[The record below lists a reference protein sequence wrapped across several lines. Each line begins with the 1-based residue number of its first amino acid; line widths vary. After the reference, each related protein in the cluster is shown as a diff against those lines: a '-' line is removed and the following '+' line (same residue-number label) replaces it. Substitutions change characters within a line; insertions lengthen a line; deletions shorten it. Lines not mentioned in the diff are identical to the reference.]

1 MEDIKDANIILR
13 LGSKG
18 MEFFTAVYEA
28 AVLFVETLF
37 QLPNIYFYRRQI
49 AEQFYSLTV
58 TTLPVT
64 SIIAI
69 FIGLGSTV
77 QGTYQT
83 SALTPRY
90 FTANVIFKSTILE
103 LTPIVLSLVL
113 AGKIGGS
120 LAAEVGS
127 MKISEQIDALES
139 LSLDPVGFLVMPRVL
154 AGTIMLPVMTIF
166 ANVLAIFSSFFMST
180 AVLHWISPG
189 EYVSGMKMGFKV
201 FELYFGNLI
210 KPAIFGFLI
219 AFFGSFFGLRA
230 KGGAKG
236 VGIAST
242 TAVVVSAVLIVILD
256 YFTGELLL

>member
-1 MEDIKDANIILR
+1 MEDIRKENFFVRI
-13 LGSKG
+13 GTKG
-18 MEFFTAVYEA
+18 IEFFVLVYEA
-28 AVLFVETLF
+28 AVLFVETIL
-37 QLPNIYFYRRQI
+37 QLTNIYFYRRQI
-49 AEQFYSLTV
+49 AEQFYSLAV

-64 SIIAI
+64 SIIAV

-90 FTANVIFKSTILE
+90 FTANVIFKSAILE

-127 MKISEQIDALES
+127 MRISEQIDALES

-154 AGTIMLPVMTIF
+154 AGTIMLPVMTIY
-166 ANVLAIFSSFFMST
+166 ANIIAIFSSFFMST
-180 AVLHWISPG
+180 AILHWISPG

-201 FELYFGNLI
+201 FEMYFGNVI
-210 KPAIFGFLI
+210 KPAIFGIII

-236 VGIAST
+236 VGVAST

-256 YFTGELLL
+256 YFLGELLL